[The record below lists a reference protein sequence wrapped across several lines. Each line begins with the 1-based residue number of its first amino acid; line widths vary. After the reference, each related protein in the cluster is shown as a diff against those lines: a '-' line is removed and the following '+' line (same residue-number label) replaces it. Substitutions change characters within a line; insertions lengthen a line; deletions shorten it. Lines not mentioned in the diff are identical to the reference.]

1 LPLFQK
7 IVNRSPFLIRLFSWE
22 YWPFSVF
29 YIPVYFYY
37 TWLAIKARS
46 FFFFSASNP
55 SIETGGMFGE
65 SKCEIYKLIP
75 KYLYPTTIIINEGT
89 SIAEVL
95 KMVKE
100 AGIVFPLIAKPDR
113 GERGWL
119 VAKIKSQQELI
130 SYAEKVRV
138 NYLIQSYVHYPIELS
153 VFYYR
158 IPGTEKGVVT
168 SITGKKMLSVTGNG
182 VSTLRNLILSYPRAL
197 LQLPVL
203 EKEDGLDLNL
213 IPPRGEEVELVP
225 IGNHSRGTMFIDRC
239 DLIDEKLTDVIDS
252 ISRQIPGFFFG
263 RYDLRCES
271 IEKLKN
277 GEGISILELNGAGA
291 EPAHIYQ
298 PGFSLLKAYG
308 VLFFHF
314 KKLYEVSRAN
324 NKQGIRYM
332 TLKEYLSMQQL
343 VKQYKQKALA

>member
-1 LPLFQK
+1 MIKKL
-7 IVNRSPFLIRLFSWE
+7 INRNTFLIRLFNWE
-22 YWPFSVF
+22 YWPFAVV

-37 TWLAIKARS
+37 LWLAAKARS
-46 FFFFSASNP
+46 LFFFSASNP
-55 SIETGGMFGE
+55 TIETGGMFGE
-65 SKCEIYKLIP
+65 SKWEIYKLIP
-75 KYLYPTTIIINEGT
+75 KHLYPTTLIVKEGT
-89 SIAEVL
+89 PIEAIFKL
-95 KMVKE
+95 VKD
-100 AGIVFPLIAKPDR
+100 AGITYPLIAKPDR

-119 VAKIKSQQELI
+119 VAKIKSQEELVK
-130 SYAEKVRV
+130 YVAKVKV
-138 NYLIQSYVHYPIELS
+138 TFLIQAYVHYPIELS

-158 IPGTEKGVVT
+158 LPGSENGIVT
-168 SITGKKMLSVTGNG
+168 SITGKRMLSVTGDG
-182 VSTLRNLILSYPRAL
+182 TSTLKELIISYPRAL
-197 LQLPVL
+197 LQLPAL

-213 IPPRGEEVELVP
+213 IPFKGQEVELVP

-239 DLIDEKLTDVIDS
+239 DLIDEELTETIDK
-252 ISRQIPGFFFG
+252 ISKQIPGFYFG

-271 IEKLKN
+271 IEKLKK

-298 PGFSLLKAYG
+298 PGFSLIKAYG

-314 KKLYEVSRAN
+314 KKLYELSRAN